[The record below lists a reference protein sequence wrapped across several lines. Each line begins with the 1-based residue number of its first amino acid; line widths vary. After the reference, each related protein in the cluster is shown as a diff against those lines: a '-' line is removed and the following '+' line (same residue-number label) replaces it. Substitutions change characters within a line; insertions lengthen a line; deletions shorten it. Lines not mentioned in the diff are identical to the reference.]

1 MMNRQQQRR
10 LRKHPLIRFLR
21 AILRIGRLIF
31 GTAKKPLRPN
41 LSVPIF
47 EPPTGE
53 IIAPPPVPPA
63 PKRSITDPDLTVS
76 EIFGLVQWQL
86 PEPVKQ
92 VAKVVKQNIAA
103 PQTTE
108 RGGIVNISKVKPQ
121 DQFVTVGELFELVKW
136 KFSVQ
141 PDLGQISGMLTETPI
156 RPQDYSLN

>member
-21 AILRIGRLIF
+21 AIMRIGRRIF
-31 GTAKKPLRPN
+31 GTAKKPLRPT
-41 LSVPIF
+41 LSVPTF
-47 EPPTGE
+47 EPPIGE
-53 IIAPPPVPPA
+53 IIEPA

-86 PEPVKQ
+86 PEPAKR

-103 PQTTE
+103 TPATE
-108 RGGIVNISKVKPQ
+108 RGGILNISKVKPQ

-136 KFSVQ
+136 NFSVQ
-141 PDLGQISGMLTETPI
+141 PDLGQMSGMLTEAPI

>member
-21 AILRIGRLIF
+21 AIIRIGRLIF
-31 GTAKKPLRPN
+31 GTAKKPLRPTPAE
-41 LSVPIF
+41 PIL
-47 EPPTGE
+47 EPPIDE
-53 IIAPPPVPPA
+53 IIAPPPA

-86 PEPVKQ
+86 PEPAKQ

-136 KFSVQ
+136 NFSVQ
-141 PDLGQISGMLTETPI
+141 PDLGQMSGMLTEAPV

>member
-1 MMNRQQQRR
+1 MNRQQQRR

-21 AILRIGRLIF
+21 AIIRIGRVIF
-31 GTAKKPLRPN
+31 GTAKKPLRPTP
-41 LSVPIF
+41 SVPIF
-47 EPPTGE
+47 EPPVGE
-53 IIAPPPVPPA
+53 IISPPPVPR
-63 PKRSITDPDLTVS
+63 RSITDPDLTVS

-103 PQTTE
+103 PKTTTS
-108 RGGIVNISKVKPQ
+108 GGILNIAQVKPK

-136 KFSVQ
+136 NFSVQ
-141 PDLGQISGMLTETPI
+141 PDLGQVSGMLTEAPI